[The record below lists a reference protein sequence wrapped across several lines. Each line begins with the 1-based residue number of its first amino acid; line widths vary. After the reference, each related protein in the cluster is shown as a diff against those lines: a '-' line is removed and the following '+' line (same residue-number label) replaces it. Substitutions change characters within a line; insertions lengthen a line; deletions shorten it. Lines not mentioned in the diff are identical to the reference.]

1 MKYAYF
7 INPRARDGALGR
19 LWERVECHFQEAL
32 PDSEFFLPTSAAQ
45 CRDMA
50 AEAAGKDVCLVAV
63 GGEGTMNAVGSGIL
77 DSGRE
82 REATM
87 ALVPFGNVNDYAHAI
102 GMHKHWRHALE
113 TLQEGDVINVGVTE
127 LYTQRGS
134 FYSMNLADVGFAA
147 ATAKRHSV
155 DREMRWARGRFKYNL
170 LALRNLLGW
179 RNVPVRVTMDEE
191 VLAGELTLL
200 AAGYSPTLGGF
211 HLVPGA
217 HPDAENMSIT
227 LAMNLGRLEMVRMME
242 KVKHAPVPAYEH
254 LTYHHG
260 RRVLVEADAPL
271 VCSVDGEVVD
281 TNAWRVEMLGHSGRL
296 RFLVPARAAKAGAS
310 AA

>member
-7 INPRARDGALGR
+7 INPLARDGALGR
-19 LWERVECHFQEAL
+19 LWERVECHFQEAF

-45 CRDMA
+45 CRDLA

-77 DSGRE
+77 DAGRE
-82 REATM
+82 REAIM
-87 ALVPFGNVNDYAHAI
+87 ALVPFGNVNDYARAI
-102 GMHKHWRHALE
+102 GMNKHWRDALD
-113 TLQEGDVINVGVTE
+113 TLRSGQVMDVGVTE
-127 LYTQRGS
+127 LDTRRGS
-134 FYSMNLADVGFAA
+134 FYSLNLADVGFAA

-155 DREMRWARGRFKYNL
+155 DREMRWARGRLKYNL
-170 LALRNLLGW
+170 LALRSLLSW
-179 RNVPVRVTMDEE
+179 HNIPVRITVDEE
-191 VLAGELTLL
+191 VLAGEMTLL
-200 AAGYSPTLGGF
+200 AAGYSETLGGF

-217 HPDAENMSIT
+217 RPDADEMVIT

-242 KVKHAPVPAYEH
+242 VAKHGPVPAYEH
-254 LTYHHG
+254 LTYHRG
-260 RRVLVEADAPL
+260 RHVLVESEEPL

-281 TNAWRVEMLGHSGRL
+281 TDAWRVELFGHSGRL
-296 RFLVPARAAKAGAS
+296 RFLVPARVAEAGVS